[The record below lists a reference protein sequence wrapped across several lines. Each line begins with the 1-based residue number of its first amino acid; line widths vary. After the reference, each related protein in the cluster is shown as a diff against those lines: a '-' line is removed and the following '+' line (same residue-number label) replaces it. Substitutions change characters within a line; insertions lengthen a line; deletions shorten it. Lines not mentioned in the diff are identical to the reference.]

1 MLVAHRPQKHR
12 QVSRFGFGTQMKFV
26 NPGVK
31 ENFAPQNSSRREWN
45 AKVLWERFREELR
58 QCSHSLGI
66 SIQEPE
72 AEQISTGATVVYL
85 CLWLRTC
92 RICALLRERKWT
104 WYAHGSRKVRDQDS
118 RIHVSDVIIED
129 SSSVHTTS
137 PKILEFVYSVKS
149 ESIILWLAARQDVF
163 NTAPSAELWWNQTEA
178 LTWDHRCVAEKG
190 FKRRHDLLLDS
201 LGFYF

>member
-1 MLVAHRPQKHR
+1 M
-12 QVSRFGFGTQMKFV
+12 
-26 NPGVK
+26 
-31 ENFAPQNSSRREWN
+31 
-45 AKVLWERFREELR
+45 
-58 QCSHSLGI
+58 
-66 SIQEPE
+66 
-72 AEQISTGATVVYL
+72 
-85 CLWLRTC
+85 
-92 RICALLRERKWT
+92 
-104 WYAHGSRKVRDQDS
+104 RDQDS